1 MGRHTQDVQRSKAAP
16 GKRPALLNHPITM
29 KAAVQI
35 SGLVIAILYA
45 SIIGWIYVRRPQSL
59 AELKTQASVQ
69 ANLYH
74 ISQENF
80 DAAIKEFDAG
90 DYNSAIGQFKLADPA
105 EKDPSSQY
113 YIAYSYYLLG
123 RGRIFN
129 DEDMFK
135 RAIDAVNRCL
145 DNAPNHIFETD
156 RADLEIRNA
165 DTLRQKLVEGL
176 KHTMPSLN
184 PLDWFSKK

>member
-1 MGRHTQDVQRSKAAP
+1 
-16 GKRPALLNHPITM
+16 M

-35 SGLVIAILYA
+35 SGLVITVLYA